1 MKRVGEI
8 KEAKEEI
15 EDKNVLFSTFLTAV
29 RQKLNNECQE

>member
-15 EDKNVLFSTFLTAV
+15 EDKNVLFSTFSTALD
-29 RQKLNNECQE
+29 KIINIEC

>member
-15 EDKNVLFSTFLTAV
+15 EDKNVLFSTFLTAT
-29 RQKLNNECQE
+29 QKLNNECQE

>member
-15 EDKNVLFSTFLTAV
+15 EDKNVCFQLF
-29 RQKLNNECQE
+29 